1 MLNQENKKLHLMEK
15 TILSFGLMAVMAIG
29 LVSMKGGDKVVV
41 SGRPVT
47 ARVSV
52 GALVDT
58 APAAP
63 AKLAGSAGKARVA
76 VLDTAGNSIMLDSM
90 SASATS
96 VGPNGITI
104 KFSATHISAQYAA
117 TMAGA
122 VMTIA
127 NSKSAT
133 TAPVAVVG
141 EPVAPVT
148 TVMIVTDEPA
158 APVTAIAIPKAAPI
172 APMTALKTPM
182 AATIAPPTDIKTPVA
197 GVADPETGITGPT
210 VTTDVAAPVPAV
222 HSNGGGETIESIVT
236 DLKAK
241 GFVKKDGS
249 LSFRLDGHGLKVNG
263 VRQPAEVFQAFK
275 DKYVGSAKVTYDY
288 SHREGSTRSS
298 VSVSED

>member
-1 MLNQENKKLHLMEK
+1 MEK

-29 LVSMKGGDKVVV
+29 LVSMKGTGRPGAVAD
-41 SGRPVT
+41 SGRPVMT
-47 ARVSV
+47 RVLA
-52 GALVDT
+52 GAVVDT
-58 APAAP
+58 VPMASGKRPGAVKAPVAMIDTLDASAAM
-63 AKLAGSAGKARVA
+63 
-76 VLDTAGNSIMLDSM
+76 IDSM
-90 SASATS
+90 SAMS
-96 VGPNGITI
+96 VGPNGVTIT
-104 KFSATHISAQYAA
+104 FSATHISAQNAA

-127 NSKSAT
+127 NPKSAT

-275 DKYVGSAKVTYDY
+275 DKFVGSAKVTYDY